1 MHLPTRILSS
11 AEDEA
16 LDTCGMVQDP
26 TPDGE
31 TSQVAPG
38 ALLPFCNS
46 LYVFT
51 QSLDLCLI
59 YKYTWRVSYVFR

>member
-16 LDTCGMVQDP
+16 LDTRGVVQDP

-38 ALLPFCNS
+38 TWLPFCNI
-46 LYVFT
+46 LYGFT
-51 QSLDLCLI
+51 QSVDLCLI
-59 YKYTWRVSYVFR
+59 YKYAWRVGYVFR